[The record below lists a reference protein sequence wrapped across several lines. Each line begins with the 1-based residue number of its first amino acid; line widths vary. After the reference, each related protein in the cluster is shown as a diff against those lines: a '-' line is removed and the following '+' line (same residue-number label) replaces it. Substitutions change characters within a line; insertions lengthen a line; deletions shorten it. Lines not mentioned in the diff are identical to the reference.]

1 MGVNSCICLGVRIPH
16 PVCATTKIKKWLL
29 KRKDG
34 RVTVYLIFASPE
46 GVIKLGLTWSLR
58 KQDSVP
64 SFLSTLSFLFLL
76 SLINSHLLSTFCT
89 QIIVP
94 NGDCREM

>member
-1 MGVNSCICLGVRIPH
+1 MGVNSCICLGMRIPH
-16 PVCATTKIKKWLL
+16 PVCATTKIKQWLL

-46 GVIKLGLTWSLR
+46 GVIQAGPNMVTEKIGQCAL
-58 KQDSVP
+58 
-64 SFLSTLSFLFLL
+64 LSFHPLLLFL
-76 SLINSHLLSTFCT
+76 SLINSRLLSAFCT
-89 QIIVP
+89 QVIVP